1 MEPVG
6 SGFVHAGVASRTL
19 RALRHRNFRLFFFG
33 QLTSLIGSWMQSLAQ
48 GWLVWRLTHS
58 TTMLGLVG
66 FCQFAP
72 VLALGL
78 LGGVAAD
85 RFDRHKL
92 VIVTQ
97 TALLT
102 QSVVLAALTLLGVIQ
117 VWQILALALML
128 GTVNAFDMTARQA
141 FLVQM
146 VGREDLGNAIA
157 LNSSAF
163 NGARI
168 LGPAIAGFVVQRWG
182 EGTCFAVNSASF
194 LAVLGSLLA
203 MRLDKQPPPT
213 VPQSTWAYLKEGFV
227 YAWRTPQVRHILG
240 LLVASSL
247 LALPYSFLLP
257 AVVGG
262 LLGRDASSLGV
273 LWAFAGV
280 GALTAA
286 LAIAGKTHTRGLG
299 RMAGFAAVGF
309 GALLVTFGLSSS
321 FVLSCALITGL
332 GFCMMTQLASTNTLV
347 QHLSP
352 EALRG
357 RVVSL
362 YVITFIGV
370 SPIGGLIQGR
380 MAKAVGLREVL
391 VIGGLLG
398 ACSGLAFLATIPWV
412 HRRMA
417 ALNRDAGLEIEA
429 PGPTHGPNK
438 EGR

>member
-1 MEPVG
+1 
-6 SGFVHAGVASRTL
+6 
-19 RALRHRNFRLFFFG
+19 
-33 QLTSLIGSWMQSLAQ
+33 MQSLAQ

-72 VLALGL
+72 VLVLGL
-78 LGGVAAD
+78 LGGIAAD
-85 RFDRHKL
+85 RYDRHKL

-97 TALLT
+97 SALLA
-102 QSVVLAALTLLGVIQ
+102 QSVALAALTLLGLIQ
-117 VWQILALALML
+117 VWQILALALLL

-141 FLVQM
+141 FLVRM

-168 LGPAIAGFVVQRWG
+168 VGPALAGFVVERWG
-182 EGTCFAVNSASF
+182 EGTCFAVNSVSF

-203 MRLDKQPPPT
+203 MRLDRQPPPT
-213 VPQSTWAYLKEGFV
+213 IPESTWTYLKEGFA
-227 YAWRTPQVRHILG
+227 YAWGTPQVRHILG
-240 LLVASSL
+240 LLVAASL
-247 LALPYSFLLP
+247 FALPYSFLLP

-286 LAIAGKTHTRGLG
+286 LAIAGRMGTRGLG
-299 RMAGFAAVGF
+299 RLTGLSATGF
-309 GALLVTFGLSSS
+309 GALLVAFGLSSS
-321 FVLSCALITGL
+321 FALSCGLITGL
-332 GFCMMTQLASTNTLV
+332 GFCMMTQLACTNTLI
-347 QHLSP
+347 QHLAP

-370 SPIGGLIQGR
+370 APVGGLLQGR
-380 MAKAVGLREVL
+380 LANLLGLRQVL
-391 VIGGLLG
+391 VAGGLLG
-398 ACSGLAFLATIPWV
+398 TMAGLSFLATIPWV
-412 HRRMA
+412 RRKMA
-417 ALNRDAGLEIEA
+417 ALERAD
-429 PGPTHGPNK
+429 P
-438 EGR
+438 

>member
-1 MEPVG
+1 MEPAGG
-6 SGFVHAGVASRTL
+6 SGYLHPGVAARTV
-19 RALRHRNFRLFFFG
+19 RAMRHRNFRLFFFG
-33 QLTSLIGSWMQSLAQ
+33 QLTSLVGSWMQSVAQ

-72 VLALGL
+72 VLVLGL

-85 RFDRHKL
+85 RFNRHRL
-92 VIVTQ
+92 VITTQ
-97 TALLT
+97 SALLA
-102 QSVVLAALTLLGVIQ
+102 QSVLLAALTLLGVIQ
-117 VWQILALALML
+117 VWQILVLALLL
-128 GTVNAFDMTARQA
+128 GTVNAFDMTGRQA

-168 LGPAIAGFVVQRWG
+168 VGPALAGFVVERWG
-182 EGTCFAVNSASF
+182 EGTCFAINSVSF

-203 MRLDKQPPPT
+203 MHLEKQAPPMIPE
-213 VPQSTWAYLKEGFV
+213 STLAYLKEGFV

-247 LALPYSFLLP
+247 VALPYSFLLP

-262 LLGRDASSLGV
+262 LLGRDATSLGI
-273 LWAFAGV
+273 LWSFAGV

-286 LAIAGKTHTRGLG
+286 LFIAGRIGARGLG
-299 RMAGFAAVGF
+299 RLAGLAATGF
-309 GALLVTFGLSSS
+309 GIFLMAFGLSSN
-321 FVLSCALITGL
+321 FILSCALITGL

-362 YVITFIGV
+362 YVIMFIGV
-370 SPIGGLIQGR
+370 APVGGLLQGR
-380 MAKAVGLREVL
+380 LAKAIGLREML
-391 VIGGLLG
+391 VVGGLLG
-398 ACSGLAFLATIPWV
+398 ALSGIAFLASIPWV
-412 HRRMA
+412 RRRMA
-417 ALNRDAGLEIEA
+417 ELQDSSDQDGGISVPAEEDL
-429 PGPTHGPNK
+429 
-438 EGR
+438 